1 MPGPLQSGQVKYIA
15 IIDTK
20 LPSSDTEHIVGKL
33 QDTLG
38 RVIPVGVGGRSLP
51 MSARFSAAS
60 LLMLPGSMFSIL
72 LRSTSGACDLT
83 DLSASARTLNLQ
95 FLTKRAGL
103 MASAVHRLTDD
114 RGAAR
119 LRDRLIVFAM
129 VVCIL
134 VAIFDLLYELM

>member
-1 MPGPLQSGQVKYIA
+1 
-15 IIDTK
+15 
-20 LPSSDTEHIVGKL
+20 
-33 QDTLG
+33 
-38 RVIPVGVGGRSLP
+38 

-72 LRSTSGACDLT
+72 LRSTSGVCALT
-83 DLSASARTLNLQ
+83 DLSASARTLNLL

-119 LRDRLIVFAM
+119 LSDRFIVFAM
-129 VVCIL
+129 VVCISIA
-134 VAIFDLLYELM
+134 VFDVLYDLM